1 MTDTIKAYLLLW
13 ELGLTEDQLRE
24 HIQNIHPS
32 IQWGKWNT
40 SNSPESNNRVKF
52 RIWVSHNNVNIE
64 GSLCK
69 FHYGNNLQTLN
80 RETTE
85 IAINKLAEILQL
97 PIDLFILSRLDIA
110 ENLSVLKDTSSYIDT
125 ICGIDKWS
133 TGKYNMKSDATGIY
147 FNQSRKTILLYDKRR
162 HENKKGGKKGNPFLV
177 NKTKSTEEKP
187 FIRRFS
193 ELFGNNIL
201 RIEYRFIK
209 AVGGQLLGKGK
220 DLRLGDLSNEAVY
233 NKMVRYWFRTICQ
246 FQYQDKV
253 LPDLTMIT
261 DLHELEEA
269 IYCGGIAFFGGA
281 PKIIKSMRRFKSTNA
296 ALKSRKCRMIKRIR
310 KLGQVN
316 THDSE
321 GRELF
326 LEVRRKAMKIALQH
340 LGRRPFKIL
349 EGL

>member
-1 MTDTIKAYLLLW
+1 MIDTIKAYLPLW
-13 ELGLTEDQLRE
+13 ELGLTEDQLRG

-40 SNSPESNNRVKF
+40 SDSPQSNDSVRF
-52 RIWVSHNNVNIE
+52 RIWVSHRNVIIQ

-69 FHYGNNLQTLN
+69 FHYSNNLQTLN
-80 RETTE
+80 RNTTE
-85 IAINKLAEILQL
+85 IAINRLAEILQL
-97 PIDLFILSRLDIA
+97 PIYLFVLTRLDIA
-110 ENLSVLKDTSSYIDT
+110 ENLSVLNDVSQYLNT

-133 TGKYNMKSDATGIY
+133 SDKYNIKSDATGVY
-147 FNQSRKTILLYDKRR
+147 FNQSRKTVVAYDKGRE
-162 HENKKGGKKGNPFLV
+162 ENTKRGKKGNQFLV
-177 NKTKSTEEKP
+177 NKTKSIEEKP

-193 ELFGNNIL
+193 ELFGNKIL
-201 RIEYRFIK
+201 RIEFRFTK
-209 AVGGQLLGKGK
+209 AVGEQLLGKGNV
-220 DLRLGDLSNEAVY
+220 LRLGDLSNEAVY

-261 DLHELEEA
+261 DIHELEEA
-269 IYCGGIAFFGGA
+269 IYCGGITYFGGA
-281 PKIIKSMRRFKSTNA
+281 PKIINTMRRFKSTNS
-296 ALKSRKCRMIKRIR
+296 ALKSKKCRMIKRIR

-316 THDSE
+316 TLDSE

-326 LEVRRKAMKIALQH
+326 LEVRSKAMNIALQH
-340 LGRRPFKIL
+340 LGRKPFKIL